1 MAPKL
6 EEWEIKKYWEIF
18 GGLKPVNNKL
28 SGDQVSVVLKNSKL
42 SDSNLSKIWDLSDID
57 TDGSLDFEEFCICMR
72 LIFDL
77 VNGTISSLPS
87 ELPDWL
93 VPSSKAHLIQA
104 NRALSGHDQQNLR
117 YSDSEDEESGG
128 LSDQFDWYISP
139 MDKSKYEDIYSSAS
153 DRFGRITY
161 NSLNGLY
168 NTLANVPATD
178 ISSAWNL
185 VNPRSSETIDK
196 DQTLIFLHMLNQR
209 SMGKRIP
216 RSVPSSLRATFSKE
230 TPEYSLDSHQAEIH
244 KSGGTGGNS
253 KHSFADNYLERIGGS
268 GLSKNTKGTDFSS
281 TEGTD
286 WEEVRLKRELADL
299 EEKVRQKELETD
311 SKQNERNKVLNGDG
325 TSNNKTLQTRKE
337 LEQLLEY
344 KQKQLIQDSK
354 TGVNLSDISNDID
367 TVESQV
373 QVLEQYLQQKKNEYN
388 ELKNQ
393 IAQAK
398 STA

>member
-18 GGLKPVNNKL
+18 SGLKPIDNKL
-28 SGDQVSVVLKNSKL
+28 NGEQVSVVLKNSKL
-42 SDSNLSKIWDLSDID
+42 GDSNLSKIWDLSDID
-57 TDGSLDFEEFCICMR
+57 ADGSLDFEEFCICMR

-87 ELPDWL
+87 QLPDWL

-104 NRALSGHDQQNLR
+104 NRALSGQDHQTLR
-117 YSDSEDEESGG
+117 YSDSEDDDSS

-139 MDKSKYEDIYSSAS
+139 NDKSKYEEIYSSAS

-161 NSLNGLY
+161 DSLNGLY
-168 NTLANVPATD
+168 STLPNVPATD

-209 SMGKRIP
+209 STGKRIP

-230 TPEYSLDSHQAEIH
+230 TPEYSIESHQASIQ
-244 KSGGTGGNS
+244 KSGNS

-299 EEKVRQKELETD
+299 EEQVRQRELETD
-311 SKQNERNKVLNGDG
+311 SKQNERINVLNGNG
-325 TSNNKTLQTRKE
+325 STTNKTLQTRKE

-344 KQKQLIQDSK
+344 KQKQLIQESK
-354 TGVNLSDISNDID
+354 SNADLSEVSNDID

-388 ELKNQ
+388 ELQQQ

-398 STA
+398 SSA

>member
-18 GGLKPVNNKL
+18 SGLKPVNNKL

-42 SDSNLSKIWDLSDID
+42 SDANLSTIWDLSDID
-57 TDGSLDFEEFCICMR
+57 SDGSLDFEEFCICMR

-87 ELPDWL
+87 QLPDWL

-104 NRALSGHDQQNLR
+104 NRALSGQDQQQLR
-117 YSDSEDEESGG
+117 YSDSEDEESG

-139 MDKSKYEDIYSSAS
+139 NDKSKYEEIYSSAS

-161 NSLNGLY
+161 DSLNGLY
-168 NTLANVPATD
+168 NTLSNVPATD

-196 DQTLIFLHMLNQR
+196 DQTLVFLHMLNQR
-209 SMGKRIP
+209 SNGQRIP

-230 TPEYSLDSHQAEIH
+230 TPEYSLESHQADVH
-244 KSGGTGGNS
+244 KNANS

-268 GLSKNTKGTDFSS
+268 GLSKNVKGTDFSS

-311 SKQNERNKVLNGDG
+311 SKTNERNNVLNGNG
-325 TSNNKTLQTRKE
+325 TTSNVTLQTRRE

-354 TGVNLSDISNDID
+354 TGVDLSEISNDID

-388 ELKNQ
+388 DLKNQ

-398 STA
+398 SAA

>member
-18 GGLKPVNNKL
+18 SGLKPVDNKL

-42 SDSNLSKIWDLSDID
+42 SDSNLSTIWDLSDID
-57 TDGSLDFEEFCICMR
+57 SDGSLDFEEFCICMR

-87 ELPDWL
+87 QLPDWL

-104 NRALSGHDQQNLR
+104 NRALSGQDQQQLR
-117 YSDSEDEESGG
+117 YSDSEDEESS

-139 MDKSKYEDIYSSAS
+139 NDKSRYEEIYSSAS

-161 NSLNGLY
+161 DSLNGLY
-168 NTLANVPATD
+168 NTLPNVPATD

-196 DQTLIFLHMLNQR
+196 DQTLVFLHMLNQR
-209 SMGKRIP
+209 STGKRIP

-230 TPEYSLDSHQAEIH
+230 TPEYSLDSHQADIH
-244 KSGGTGGNS
+244 KSGNS

-268 GLSKNTKGTDFSS
+268 ELSKNVKGTDFSS

-311 SKQNERNKVLNGDG
+311 SKTNERNNVLNGNG
-325 TSNNKTLQTRKE
+325 TTSNKTLQIRKE

-354 TGVNLSDISNDID
+354 TGVDLSEISNDID

-398 STA
+398 SSA